1 MQVQTVNTTA
11 IVRSL
16 EITVKTRK
24 LYVGGGLCLSFGTE
38 NLPFQWLA
46 GFFRLKF
53 SLSSS
58 IVIGHHLFL
67 SLFALVAPSMLLPTV
82 ASELWGQ
89 GGTLYPPQVQDL
101 YGPLYPPSQRYG
113 LCQNFKQTT
122 LTTRLYKFRTDLNPP
137 PTYENVPTCLAAE
150 CSYQNCLPSRTH
162 RRSIARRRVIRRL
175 TT

>member
-11 IVRSL
+11 IARSL

-89 GGTLYPPQVQDL
+89 GGVHCTPPPKFKTCTVPCTPQVKDTAYVKIL
-101 YGPLYPPSQRYG
+101 S
-113 LCQNFKQTT
+113 K
-122 LTTRLYKFRTDLNPP
+122 RL
-137 PTYENVPTCLAAE
+137 
-150 CSYQNCLPSRTH
+150 
-162 RRSIARRRVIRRL
+162 
-175 TT
+175 

>member
-11 IVRSL
+11 IARNL

-24 LYVGGGLCLSFGTE
+24 LYVGGEGLCLSFGTE

-46 GFFRLKF
+46 GFFRLNF

-67 SLFALVAPSMLLPTV
+67 SLFSLVAPSMLLPTV

-89 GGTLYPPQVQDL
+89 GGTLPPSSGLVRS
-101 YGPLYPPSQRYG
+101 PVPPSQRYG

-137 PTYENVPTCLAAE
+137 PTYENVPTRLAAE
-150 CSYQNCLPSRTH
+150 CSYQNYLPSRTH
-162 RRSIARRRVIRRL
+162 RRSIARSSSYDA
-175 TT
+175 